1 MISNFYNKDYAT
13 VSRNLFLF
21 NIIYYPIKYLI
32 PNGVSSHSFQ
42 SQSQYS
48 LFSLGMFT
56 YTYERQD
63 IIQIALKR
71 LPEGG
76 GAP

>member
-1 MISNFYNKDYAT
+1 VDISEKLLGK
-13 VSRNLFLF
+13 SR
-21 NIIYYPIKYLI
+21 IK
-32 PNGVSSHSFQ
+32 NQ
-42 SQSQYS
+42 NT
-48 LFSLGMFT
+48 LFSLLGMLT

-76 GAP
+76 GGSALKKKVCQI